1 MPRDVHIPLFLWIC
15 AAVCAHFLL
24 GGGGL
29 VVGKIHDDHS
39 AILSL
44 LVNARDKTRM
54 QEQTFELALDDPNAK
69 PPEVPPEEEV
79 TPPEVKPED
88 VKKDEEKKDEPK
100 IEPPKV
106 EPPKVEPPKAPD
118 PKKPEPPKVE
128 PPKKAEPKKPEPPKP
143 PEEKKIV
150 VVPPKKDEPP
160 PPKPPEDPLK
170 DKRIAVR
177 QQVKPDQ
184 KDNPTAKYIGDQ
196 ANKVEEETRA
206 TITNRERDDK
216 LPTPGGNHTGPDKAP
231 GDSDRTKIADADEH
245 KGDPRRAPGE
255 RGTEFDVQRVPA
267 PLPAPVAIQGPPT
280 NKVAPGQDNK
290 AAPPTP
296 PAAAPPAPN
305 GPANP
310 APKSAPAQPGNP
322 TPPPGGQQSPSVQN
336 SPDGSWTWKPTNP
349 NPGTG
354 PASSSGPGIAKQP
367 PKAAAAPIFGRG
379 VKPAVGNVNPNL
391 SQGDVTA
398 IVGQGEIKRMREADG
413 ERRKSEHKGS
423 WTASSFERWR
433 SSIENYVATVK
444 PGNQTSLNTAQ
455 SPFATYLNGMHNRI
469 HPFFADAFLGSLDG
483 LPKEHPLNNT
493 KMVTRLEI
501 ILTKDGHLK
510 KMGIVKTS
518 GVTAFD
524 IAALD
529 AVNRAAPFGPPPTAI
544 VSKDGNVYLWWEFH
558 RDEVYACSTMN
569 ARPFL
574 LNIEPAAPPV
584 EPPPP
589 GPVPTAPQG
598 PQEKGPPPPNTPDT
612 RSGWWL
618 RPPQTTQQI
627 HT

>member
-1 MPRDVHIPLFLWIC
+1 MPRDVHIPLLLWIC

-54 QEQTFELALDDPNAK
+54 QEQTFEVTLDDPNAK

-79 TPPEVKPED
+79 KPDEPKPED

-100 IEPPKV
+100 V
-106 EPPKVEPPKAPD
+106 EPPKVEPPKPE
-118 PKKPEPPKVE
+118 PPPPPKPEVKKPDPPKVE
-128 PPKKAEPKKPEPPKP
+128 PPKKPEPKKPEPPKKP
-143 PEEKKIV
+143 EEEKKVV
-150 VVPPKKDEPP
+150 VVPPKKDAPP
-160 PPKPPEDPLK
+160 PPKPPDDPLK

-184 KDNPTAKYIGDQ
+184 KDNPEAKYIGDQ
-196 ANKVEEETRA
+196 ANKVDEETRA
-206 TITNRERDDK
+206 TITNHERDDK
-216 LPTPGGNHTGPDKAP
+216 IPTPGGNHTGPDKKP

-255 RGTEFDVQRVPA
+255 KGTEFDVQRLPP

-280 NKVAPGQDNK
+280 NKQAPGQEAK
-290 AAPPTP
+290 PAAPTP

-305 GPANP
+305 GPVNP
-310 APKSAPAQPGNP
+310 APKSAPAQPGAP
-322 TPPPGGQQSPSVQN
+322 APPPGGQPSPAVQN

-354 PASSSGPGIAKQP
+354 PVASAGPGTAKAP

-379 VKPAVGNVNPNL
+379 VRPSPGAVNPNL

-433 SSIENYVATVK
+433 SSIENYVASVK

-493 KMVTRLEI
+493 KMITRLEI
-501 ILTKDGHLK
+501 ILTKDGHLQR
-510 KMGIVKTS
+510 MGIVKTS

-529 AVNRAAPFGPPPTAI
+529 AVSRAAPFGPAPTAI

-574 LNIEPAAPPV
+574 LNIEPTKPV
-584 EPPPP
+584 EPPPAA
-589 GPVPTAPQG
+589 PTPPTS
-598 PQEKGPPPPNTPDT
+598 PQEKGPPPTNTPDT

-618 RPPQTTQQI
+618 RSPQKTSQI